1 MIGFLTFIMKSDSM
15 TFNRKKKYRIFISA
29 DHGLAIVYFLQTQ
42 VVPALIY
49 EDVDVILLTD
59 DELVQKI
66 GSRFGQPGLTIEGLR
81 LKEVKNYL
89 NSFRPSYQW
98 WLNFFRR
105 VGASKKIN
113 TEALDSHVRQV
124 EVEAT
129 GKRMFFVDFI
139 RLIVSI
145 LRNSRLARKWLV
157 KKQMKFVPQNTG
169 IYDDLF
175 EKYHPDLV
183 VASTP
188 GWRLDRILVREAA
201 QRGIPTASVIVGWDN
216 PSSYS
221 LNGGTVDWITCWS
234 DIQREELVKGS
245 DWNPA
250 RVNVG
255 GIPSYDGYFEHKWLM
270 EKDEYFKLHHLDPE
284 KKLLGY
290 ACSFTTFSP
299 NYQNI
304 EAIIN
309 LMQSDELKEPC
320 QLLIRFHPNHFLDD
334 PLFRGEKEHITRL
347 AKENPNVHL
356 VEPVPLGGDLGYYS
370 GEDMPEKS
378 SMMAYSDIFLTVYST
393 MVVEASIHDTPI
405 ISVCLDVPGGWK
417 DSNRFYL
424 PLSTIGNWPTHKRFI
439 ESGAGRVALN
449 LKELKE
455 HINTYLKEPEIDL
468 EKQRNFIKDEC
479 TYIDASAGRRIA
491 GFLLSLIRQ

>member
-1 MIGFLTFIMKSDSM
+1 MKSDSM

-284 KKLLGY
+284 
-290 ACSFTTFSP
+290 
-299 NYQNI
+299 
-304 EAIIN
+304 
-309 LMQSDELKEPC
+309 
-320 QLLIRFHPNHFLDD
+320 
-334 PLFRGEKEHITRL
+334 
-347 AKENPNVHL
+347 
-356 VEPVPLGGDLGYYS
+356 
-370 GEDMPEKS
+370 
-378 SMMAYSDIFLTVYST
+378 
-393 MVVEASIHDTPI
+393 
-405 ISVCLDVPGGWK
+405 
-417 DSNRFYL
+417 
-424 PLSTIGNWPTHKRFI
+424 
-439 ESGAGRVALN
+439 
-449 LKELKE
+449 
-455 HINTYLKEPEIDL
+455 
-468 EKQRNFIKDEC
+468 
-479 TYIDASAGRRIA
+479 
-491 GFLLSLIRQ
+491 